1 VAEAAAGVWS
11 VPEADLAR
19 LVATSRVLPGAWVNP
34 GLTDLAGG
42 RLTTPELWFDDVGM
56 AVMVHSRESHAGAL
70 DWEGTVGGDDD
81 LSSAR
86 VVVARRSRLHL
97 T

>member
-1 VAEAAAGVWS
+1 
-11 VPEADLAR
+11 
-19 LVATSRVLPGAWVNP
+19 
-34 GLTDLAGG
+34 
-42 RLTTPELWFDDVGM
+42 M
-56 AVMVHSRESHAGAL
+56 AVMVHSREFHAGAL

-86 VVVARRSRLHL
+86 VVVARRSRLPL